1 MNIKDNNNYKI
12 PNCSWDNTCFPL
24 ENKGWTNIRGYGEI
38 INSTLKNNSRVT
50 QDISP
55 WNKIQPL
62 YLPTSTPAEIKYAW
76 SPPISHQLFNNIRS
90 DCNICPKHSQT
101 TYNGC
106 IKNLDSP
113 MENNYGCP
121 KSTWE
126 NKRLN
131 YFNK

>member
-1 MNIKDNNNYKI
+1 MNIKDNNNYQFPK
-12 PNCSWDNTCFPL
+12 CTWENTCFPI
-24 ENKGWTNIRGYGEI
+24 ENKGWSNVRGYGEI
-38 INSTLKNNSRVT
+38 INNTLENNKIS

-55 WNKIQPL
+55 WNRIQPL

-76 SPPISHQLFNNIRS
+76 SPPISNNLFNNIRS

-106 IKNLDSP
+106 IQNL
-113 MENNYGCP
+113 ENPTIHNYACP

-126 NKRLN
+126 NQRVSYLN
-131 YFNK
+131 K